1 MKLIVN
7 PYQLDSIIFDS
18 LLNAH
23 DIYQINNW
31 IDFIENKMNWI

>member
-1 MKLIVN
+1 MKLIVT

-23 DIYQINNW
+23 DIYQINN
-31 IDFIENKMNWI
+31 